1 MPGPNPHEL
10 WIDDDDPARPAVS
23 FQNYS
28 WTNNSG
34 NRKARAISILRR
46 LQLKDWAC
54 RWCGDPL
61 PEYKRADALY
71 CGESC
76 RKRSARARLAS
87 DLGSGFQNKCS
98 QKIP

>member
-34 NRKARAISILRR
+34 NRQARAISILRR
-46 LQLKDWAC
+46 LQRKDWVC
-54 RWCGDPL
+54 RWCGDVL
-61 PEYKRADALY
+61 PDYKRADARY

-76 RKRSARARLAS
+76 RKSAVRWRRLM
-87 DLGSGFQNKCS
+87 GIGENCV
-98 QKIP
+98 